1 MARRIKKEK
10 IMNTKES
17 RVHDKELMRLVFKS
31 TTRPTNISL
40 DISRILEIAEEAHR
54 GQTRKMGKDKGLPY
68 IIHPKRVAE
77 NFSDETLKSIA
88 LLHDVIEDTKITAS
102 DLLEKGVSPEVVA
115 AVECLSRKEN
125 ENYLDFI
132 LRIKNNK
139 LAVNVKIADIEDN
152 MRDLEEGS
160 RKDKYRLSLYILKN

>member
-1 MARRIKKEK
+1 MY
-10 IMNTKES
+10 
-17 RVHDKELMRLVFKS
+17 DKELMRLAFKS
-31 TTRPTNISL
+31 TTRLTNSSNISK
-40 DISRILEIAEEAHR
+40 ILEIAEEAHK
-54 GQTRKMGKDKGLPY
+54 GQTRKIGKDKGLPY

-102 DLLEKGVSPEVVA
+102 DLLEKEVPKEVVS

-132 LRIKNNK
+132 LRIKKNK

-152 MRDLEEGS
+152 MKDLEES
-160 RKDKYRLSLYILKN
+160 SMKDKYRLALYVLRDGR

>member
-1 MARRIKKEK
+1 MI
-10 IMNTKES
+10 
-17 RVHDKELMRLVFKS
+17 
-31 TTRPTNISL
+31 NISK
-40 DISRILEIAEEAHR
+40 ILEIAEEAHK

-77 NFSDETLKSIA
+77 NFEDETLKSIA

-102 DLLEKGVSPEVVA
+102 DLLEKGVSQEVVS

-132 LRIKNNK
+132 LRIRENR
-139 LAVNVKIADIEDN
+139 LAVQVKRYDIEDN

-160 RKDKYRLSLYILKN
+160 RKDKYRLALFILRFQDYMCVVG